1 VLLVAKKHPIL
12 KIGLPTKI
20 TTGAN
25 HGISPMNYLFTKNT
39 AIFLILLNWK
49 LSFEPCINAK
59 TRKSFQLISLFLTAS
74 IRVVPLLLI
83 LAAD

>member
-1 VLLVAKKHPIL
+1 MAKKHPIL
-12 KIGLPTKI
+12 KIGLLTKI

-59 TRKSFQLISLFLTAS
+59 TRKSFQLTNLFLMAS
-74 IRVVPLLLI
+74 IRAVSLLLI
-83 LAAD
+83 LAVDG